1 MLLALLVFTAVFLV
15 AALLLTASGA
25 GASER
30 TKQTLHRLD
39 AILATDT
46 GKGKK
51 DELIDIRKQELL
63 SSIPLLNRLLL
74 QIEVTPKLRRLLYQA
89 DVTLTPGGVLLMSL
103 CSWVIA
109 ASLIYM
115 RTGVLLISV
124 VLGSVAAFGPFA
136 YVLNKRSRRFR
147 KFEEQLPPALDMMVS
162 ALRGGQSLIS
172 AIGVVGREV
181 PDPIGREFRT
191 CYDEQNYGLE
201 LRTALENLAIRIPI
215 QDVRIVITA
224 ILIQKETGGNLA
236 EVLDK
241 CSHVIR
247 ERFRLKREI
256 RTKTAQGRLTGMVI
270 AALPIGLGFLLYLMN
285 PAVMSL
291 LWKRPLGLKMLYTG
305 ITMMIIGGLI
315 IRKIVRIRV

>member
-1 MLLALLVFTAVFLV
+1 MLLALLVFTAVFVV

-46 GKGKK
+46 GKVK
-51 DELIDIRKQELL
+51 DDLVDIRKQELL

-115 RTGVLLISV
+115 RTGVLLISI
-124 VLGSVAAFGPFA
+124 VLGSVAAFVPFA

-181 PDPIGREFRT
+181 PDPLGPEFRT

-305 ITMMIIGGLI
+305 IIMMIIGGLI

>member
-1 MLLALLVFTAVFLV
+1 MLLALLVFTAVFVV

-46 GKGKK
+46 GKVK
-51 DELIDIRKQELL
+51 DDLIDIRKQELL

-109 ASLIYM
+109 GSLIYM
-115 RTGVLLISV
+115 KTGVLLISV
-124 VLGSVAAFGPFA
+124 VLGSVAALGPFA

-270 AALPIGLGFLLYLMN
+270 AALPLGLGFLLYLMN

-291 LWKRPLGLKMLYTG
+291 LWKRPMGLKMLYTG
-305 ITMMIIGGLI
+305 LTMMVIGGLI